1 MECSVTQYLGNTTV
15 SQSDGDDDAKPT
27 VNKQLHA
34 RQGELFAVLEVQSD
48 SEDALTELRD
58 VEVALA
64 YAKAGC

>member
-1 MECSVTQYLGNTTV
+1 V

-27 VNKQLHA
+27 ANKQLHA
-34 RQGELFAVLEVQSD
+34 RQGELFAVLEVQPD